1 MRWVR
6 TSPRQGGFHRGGLGV
21 YLGVVQNH
29 PVQKIGVF
37 LGKMAGKD
45 KKVTF
50 CYISI
55 SYLNIEIRYVLRPS
69 QKIGLIRF
77 YHGNRQTAEVLYSV
91 TQLSDAFVT

>member
-37 LGKMAGKD
+37 LGKITGKD
-45 KKVTF
+45 GKVTF
-50 CYISI
+50 CHISM
-55 SYLNIEIRYVLRPS
+55 SYLKIEIRLVLRPL
-69 QKIGLIRF
+69 QRAGLICF
-77 YHGNRQTAEVLYSV
+77 YHGNR
-91 TQLSDAFVT
+91 